1 MIMASYLVGI
11 HTPHRK
17 GTKDSPVVRMD
28 IPSTVTI
35 PVSMHIGKPAIP
47 TVKVG
52 DLVKVGTKIGE
63 ADGYISSNIYSSVSG
78 KVTKIADHLMY
89 SGDTTS
95 AIVIESDGEM
105 TIDETIAP
113 PIVNNNKEFIE
124 AIKNSGIVGLGG
136 AGFPTHVKLDV
147 DPEKIEYIII
157 NGAEC
162 EPYITS
168 DSITMLTRSD
178 DMIYALNAFNRYLGV
193 KNVIIGVEKK
203 NKSVIASMKE
213 LAANITDY
221 SVDVKVLPDVYP
233 QGGEKVLVYH
243 TTGRKIAADK
253 LPIDVGCIVLN
264 CTTVAAIGAFLRTGM
279 PLVEKC
285 VTVEGGAVSNPQN
298 VIAPIGAS
306 LNSLFDFCGGLREDP
321 DKIIYGGPMMG
332 ITLPNGESPVLKNTN
347 AVLALTKKEAKLPKT
362 TACIRCG
369 ACINICP
376 FGLAPANIAS
386 AYSRKDVDALKE
398 LSVKSCMECGCCSF
412 VCPANRPL
420 VQMNKLSKQL
430 LKEAAKKE
438 GEKA

>member
-1 MIMASYLVGI
+1 MASYLVGI

-28 IPSTVTI
+28 VPSTVTI
-35 PVSMHIGKPAIP
+35 PMSMHIGKPAIP

-63 ADGYISSNIYSSVSG
+63 ADGYISSNVYSSVSG

-89 SGDTTS
+89 NGGTTS

-105 TIDETIAP
+105 SVDEAISAP
-113 PIVNNNKEFIE
+113 VINNGKELVE

-147 DPEKIEYIII
+147 DPERIDYIIV

-162 EPYITS
+162 EPYVTS
-168 DSITMLTRSD
+168 DTVTMLTRSD
-178 DMIYALNAFNRYLGV
+178 DMIYALNALNRFLGV
-193 KNVIIGVEKK
+193 KNVIIGIEKSNK
-203 NKSVIASMKE
+203 NAIVAMKE
-213 LAANITDY
+213 LATSVTDY
-221 SVDVKVLPDVYP
+221 AVDVKVLPDIYP

-253 LPIDVGCIVLN
+253 LPIDVGCVVLN
-264 CTTVAAIGAFLRTGM
+264 CTTVAAIGSYLRTGM

-285 VTVEGGAVSNPQN
+285 VTVEGGAVNIPQN

-306 LNSLFDFCGGLREDP
+306 LNDLFAFCGGLNEDP
-321 DKIIYGGPMMG
+321 EKIIYGGPMMG
-332 ITLPNGESPVLKNTN
+332 ITLTNSESSVLKNTN

-369 ACINICP
+369 ACINTCP

-386 AYSRKDVDALKE
+386 AYSRKDVEALE
-398 LSVKSCMECGCCSF
+398 NLAVKSCMECGCCSF

-420 VQMNKLSKQL
+420 VQINKLSKQL
-430 LKEAAKKE
+430 LNETAKKE
-438 GEKA
+438 GK